1 MRLLMLAVES
11 EDMFNSTL
19 QTTINDLLYDPL
31 YKGDAWN
38 TTRGTYINKLQTA
51 VDSANKMFK

>member
-1 MRLLMLAVES
+1 V
-11 EDMFNSTL
+11 FNATVL
-19 QTTINDLLYDPL
+19 TTINNLLYDPL

-51 VDSANKMFK
+51 VDSANKLF